1 MTLDQLKV
9 FVSVAERQHVTQA
22 SRALNL
28 AQSAVSHAISALEEE
43 FHVKLFD
50 RIGRRI
56 ELTAAGQLLLDEAR
70 GVLARAATARL
81 KMSELAEVRRGTLHV
96 HASQT
101 IASYWLPGH
110 LMAYRRRYPLVD
122 VEMVIGNTDD
132 VARALTDG
140 TAELGFV
147 EGTIE
152 DAAIVAHPVARDQ
165 LVLVVS
171 ADHAWAER
179 RDISAADFRETEWVI
194 REVGSG
200 TRAQFEAVLEANGL
214 HLDDLMVTLELPS
227 NEAVRAA
234 VERGLAATVFSAS
247 VAAPS
252 IESGLLIHVPLAL
265 PDRSFLVAWHKE
277 RSLSRSAEA
286 MLELL
291 KTD

>member
-1 MTLDQLKV
+1 MT
-9 FVSVAERQHVTQA
+9 
-22 SRALNL
+22 
-28 AQSAVSHAISALEEE
+28 
-43 FHVKLFD
+43 
-50 RIGRRI
+50 
-56 ELTAAGQLLLDEAR
+56 ELSD
-70 GVLARAATARL
+70 
-81 KMSELAEVRRGTLHV
+81 VRRGTLHV

-101 IASYWLPGH
+101 IASYWLPRH
-110 LMAYRRRYPLVD
+110 LMVYRRHYPLVD
-122 VEMVIGNTDD
+122 VQMAIGNTDD

-152 DAAIVAHPVARDQ
+152 DVAILTHQVARDQ

-171 ADHAWAER
+171 ADHAWAKR
-179 RDISAADFRETEWVI
+179 RDVTAADFRETEWVI

-214 HLDDLMVTLELPS
+214 HLGDLTVALKLPS

-234 VERGLAATVFSAS
+234 VESGLAAVISAS

-252 IESGLLIHVPLAL
+252 IEAGLLVHVPLAL
-265 PDRSFLVAWHKE
+265 PQRSFLVARHKE